1 MTILNDGKALF
12 LALVESALERT
23 DYHAQYVARVV
34 TQDSNGLLSVVPD
47 NNRVPPMTEVPI
59 RYGVPGVSAKVES
72 GARVLIGFEGGDRRR
87 PIATVWESAA
97 LTELRIISK
106 AKVTVESPD
115 VSISDGISA
124 AAPVARVGDPIDVVF
139 DATAV
144 AAAVASGTGILV
156 AVGVISAGAT
166 NVKAS

>member
-1 MTILNDGKALF
+1 MTILNDGKALL
-12 LALVESALERT
+12 LALVERALERT

-34 TQDSNGLLSVVPD
+34 SQGSDGLLSVVPD
-47 NNRVPPMTEVPI
+47 NDKMPPMTEVPI
-59 RYGVPGVSAKVES
+59 RYGVPGISAKVES

-97 LTELRIISK
+97 LTELRIVSTT
-106 AKVTVESPD
+106 KVVVESPD
-115 VSISDGISA
+115 VSISDGVSA

-139 DATAV
+139 DASAV
-144 AAAVASGTGILV
+144 ATAVASGTGILV

>member
-1 MTILNDGKALF
+1 MTILNDGKALLF
-12 LALVESALERT
+12 GLVERALERT

-34 TQDSNGLLSVVPD
+34 SQNSDGLLSVVPD
-47 NNRVPPMTEVPI
+47 NDKMPPMTEVPI
-59 RYGVPGVSAKVES
+59 RYGVPGISAKVES

-97 LTELRIISK
+97 LMELRIVSTTKI
-106 AKVTVESPD
+106 VVESPD
-115 VSISDGISA
+115 VSISDGVSS
-124 AAPVARVGDPIDVVF
+124 AAPVARVGDPIDIVF
-139 DATAV
+139 DATAI
-144 AAAVASGTGILV
+144 AAAALAGTAIIQ